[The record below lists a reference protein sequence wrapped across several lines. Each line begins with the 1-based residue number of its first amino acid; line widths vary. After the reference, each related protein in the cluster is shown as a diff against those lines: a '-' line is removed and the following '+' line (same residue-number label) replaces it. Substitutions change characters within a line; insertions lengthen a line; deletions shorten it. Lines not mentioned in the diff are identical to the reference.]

1 MKVGFIGIGFMGRH
15 MARNVLKG
23 GHDLTVYDIRK
34 DAADELLS
42 MGARWASSPREV
54 AQASD
59 VVFTSLPMPRIVE
72 EVAMGEGGILSGAKR
87 GAAFFDLSTIGPD
100 SVERIGAAA
109 SARGVHFL
117 DAPVSGGTVGAEK
130 ATLCIMVGG
139 DKAVFEQYRPVLDLI
154 GDKTMYCGELGAG
167 AVCKIV
173 NNLIGLSLGV
183 LLSEAFTMGVK
194 AGVDPQ
200 TLFDAVSRSTGN
212 TQAMQGFPNGL
223 FKGRFEP
230 GFQLD
235 LGAKDV
241 GLATELGRQLRVPME
256 LANLV
261 QQRYILAQNEGLG
274 KRASGAV
281 ALIQEKM
288 AGVEVRTG

>member
-139 DKAVFEQYRPVLDLI
+139 DKTVFEQYKPVLDLI

-183 LLSEAFTMGVK
+183 LLSEAFTVGVK